1 MIIIEIGLAHDGSLG
16 TAHSYIDAL
25 ANSGTDAIKF
35 QTHIADAE
43 SSDFEPF
50 RVNFS
55 KQDETR
61 QQYWKRTE
69 FTIEQ
74 WMGLKKH
81 CEDLNIEFIS
91 TPSSISAVELLE
103 KLNVARYKVGSGDT
117 TNLLL
122 LKRLGITKKP
132 ILLSS
137 GMSSFDELEKAI
149 TFLEKFGNPLTLMQC
164 TSKYPTSPKEWG
176 LNNIQELK
184 SRFELPVG
192 FSDHSGT
199 IYASLAAAAMGAE
212 VFEFHVV
219 FDKRQFG
226 PDVSSSITID
236 QVKILTDG
244 IKAIQIAMNNPL
256 NKDNISQFE
265 DLKNMFG
272 KSLSVNKNK
281 KACKIIEFD
290 DLESKKPSEYGIP
303 AIEFEKVI
311 GKTLNKNL
319 AKWSFLNWEDL
330 DE

>member
-1 MIIIEIGLAHDGSLG
+1 MIIAEIGLSHDGSLG

-103 KLNVARYKVGSGDT
+103 KLNIARYKVGSGDT

-149 TFLEKFGNPLTLMQC
+149 TFIEKFGNPLTLMQC

-176 LNNIQELK
+176 LNIIQELK
-184 SRFELPVG
+184 NRFELPVG

-199 IYASLAAAAMGAE
+199 IHACLAAAVMGAE

-219 FDKRQFG
+219 FDKRQFD
-226 PDVSSSITID
+226 PDVSSSIKID

-244 IKAIQIAMNNPL
+244 IKTIQTAMNYPL
-256 NKDNISQFE
+256 NKDNIFQFE

-281 KACKIIEFD
+281 KAGEIIEFD

-330 DE
+330 D

>member
-1 MIIIEIGLAHDGSLG
+1 MIIAEIGLSHDGSLG

-103 KLNVARYKVGSGDT
+103 KLNIARYKVGSGDT

-149 TFLEKFGNPLTLMQC
+149 TFIEKFGNPLTLMQC

-176 LNNIQELK
+176 LNIIQELK
-184 SRFELPVG
+184 NRFELPVG

-199 IYASLAAAAMGAE
+199 IHACLAAAVMGAE

-226 PDVSSSITID
+226 PDVSSSIKID

-244 IKAIQIAMNNPL
+244 IKTIQTAMNYPL
-256 NKDNISQFE
+256 NKDNIFQFE

-281 KACKIIEFD
+281 KAGEIIEFD

-303 AIEFEKVI
+303 ANKFEKVI

-330 DE
+330 D

>member
-1 MIIIEIGLAHDGSLG
+1 MIIAEIGLAHDGSLG

-25 ANSGTDAIKF
+25 DNSGADAIKF

-43 SSDFEPF
+43 SSDFESF

-103 KLNVARYKVGSGDT
+103 KLNIARYKVGSGDT

-149 TFLEKFGNPLTLMQC
+149 TFIEKFGNPLTLMQC

-184 SRFELPVG
+184 NRFELPVG

-219 FDKRQFG
+219 FDKGQFG

-244 IKAIQIAMNNPL
+244 IKTIQIAMNNPL

-281 KACKIIEFD
+281 KAGEIIEFD

-319 AKWSFLNWEDL
+319 AKWSFLNWDDL

>member
-1 MIIIEIGLAHDGSLG
+1 MIIAEIGLSHEGSLG
-16 TAHSYIDAL
+16 SAHSYIDAL
-25 ANSGTDAIKF
+25 ASKGIDAIKF

-55 KQDETR
+55 KQDKTR

-103 KLNVARYKVGSGDT
+103 KLNVARFKVGSGDT
-117 TNLLL
+117 SNLLL
-122 LKRLGITKKP
+122 LKRLGKTRKP

-137 GMSSFDELEKAI
+137 GMSSFEELETSI
-149 TFLEKFGNPLTLMQC
+149 VFLRKFGNPLTIMQC
-164 TSKYPTSPKEWG
+164 TSKYPTGPKDWG
-176 LNNIQELK
+176 LNVIQELK
-184 SRFELPVG
+184 NRFELPVG

-199 IYASLAAAAMGAE
+199 IYASLAAAVMGAE

-236 QVKILTDG
+236 QVKILTEG
-244 IKAIQIAMNNPL
+244 IKAIQTAMNNPL
-256 NKDNISQFE
+256 NKNNISQCE
-265 DLKNMFG
+265 DLKKMFG

-281 KACKIIEFD
+281 KAGEIIKFE
-290 DLESKKPSEYGIP
+290 DLESKKPSEYGIS

-330 DE
+330 D

>member
-1 MIIIEIGLAHDGSLG
+1 MIIAEIGLAHDGSLG
-16 TAHSYIDAL
+16 AAHSYIDAL
-25 ANSGTDAIKF
+25 ANSGADAIKF

-137 GMSSFDELEKAI
+137 GMSSFEELETSI
-149 TFLEKFGNPLTLMQC
+149 VFLRKFGNPLTIMQC
-164 TSKYPTSPKEWG
+164 TSKYPTGPKDWG
-176 LNNIQELK
+176 LNVIQELK
-184 SRFELPVG
+184 NRFELPVG

-199 IYASLAAAAMGAE
+199 IYASLAAAVMGAE

-244 IKAIQIAMNNPL
+244 IKAIQTAMNNPL

-281 KACKIIEFD
+281 KAGEIIEFD

>member
-1 MIIIEIGLAHDGSLG
+1 M
-16 TAHSYIDAL
+16 
-25 ANSGTDAIKF
+25 
-35 QTHIADAE
+35 
-43 SSDFEPF
+43 
-50 RVNFS
+50 
-55 KQDETR
+55 QDL
-61 QQYWKRTE
+61 Y
-69 FTIEQ
+69 
-74 WMGLKKH
+74 
-81 CEDLNIEFIS
+81 IEFIS

-117 TNLLL
+117 NNLLL

-176 LNNIQELK
+176 LNIILDMKN
-184 SRFELPVG
+184 RFNLPVG

-226 PDVSSSITID
+226 PDVSSSITIN
-236 QVKILTDG
+236 QVNTLTDG
-244 IKAIQIAMNNPL
+244 IKTIQTAMNNPI
-256 NKDNISQFE
+256 NKDNIHQFE

-272 KSLSVNKNK
+272 KSLSVNKYK
-281 KACKIIEFD
+281 KAGETIKFE
-290 DLESKKPSEYGIP
+290 DLESKKPSNYGIP
-303 AIEFEKVI
+303 ASEFEKVV
-311 GKTLNKNL
+311 GKTLNKKL
-319 AKWSFLNWEDL
+319 EKWSFINWEDL
-330 DE
+330 DQ

>member
-1 MIIIEIGLAHDGSLG
+1 MIIAEIGLSHDGSLG

-81 CEDLNIEFIS
+81 CEDLNIEVIS

-103 KLNVARYKVGSGDT
+103 KLNIARYKVGSGDT

-149 TFLEKFGNPLTLMQC
+149 TFIEKFGNPLTLMQC

-176 LNNIQELK
+176 LNIIQELK
-184 SRFELPVG
+184 NRFELPVG

-199 IYASLAAAAMGAE
+199 IHACLAAAVMGAE

-226 PDVSSSITID
+226 PDVSSSIKID

-244 IKAIQIAMNNPL
+244 IKTIQTAMNYPL
-256 NKDNISQFE
+256 NKDNIFQFE

-281 KACKIIEFD
+281 KAGEIIEFD

-330 DE
+330 D

>member
-1 MIIIEIGLAHDGSLG
+1 MIIAEIGLSHDGSLG

-25 ANSGTDAIKF
+25 ANSGADAIKF

-55 KQDETR
+55 KQDKTR

-103 KLNVARYKVGSGDT
+103 KLNIARYKVGSGDT

-149 TFLEKFGNPLTLMQC
+149 TFIEKFGNPLTLMQC

-176 LNNIQELK
+176 LNIIQELK
-184 SRFELPVG
+184 NRFELPVG

-199 IYASLAAAAMGAE
+199 IHACLAAAVMGAE

-226 PDVSSSITID
+226 PDVSSSIKID

-244 IKAIQIAMNNPL
+244 IKTIQTAMNYPL
-256 NKDNISQFE
+256 NKDNIFQFE

-281 KACKIIEFD
+281 KAGEIIKFE
-290 DLESKKPSEYGIP
+290 DLESKKPSEYGIS

-330 DE
+330 D

>member
-1 MIIIEIGLAHDGSLG
+1 MIIAEIGLSHEGSLG
-16 TAHSYIDAL
+16 SEHSYIDAL

-103 KLNVARYKVGSGDT
+103 KLNIARYKVGSGDT

-149 TFLEKFGNPLTLMQC
+149 TFIEKFGNPLTLMQC
-164 TSKYPTSPKEWG
+164 TSKYPTSPKEC
-176 LNNIQELK
+176 
-184 SRFELPVG
+184 
-192 FSDHSGT
+192 D
-199 IYASLAAAAMGAE
+199 
-212 VFEFHVV
+212 
-219 FDKRQFG
+219 
-226 PDVSSSITID
+226 
-236 QVKILTDG
+236 
-244 IKAIQIAMNNPL
+244 
-256 NKDNISQFE
+256 
-265 DLKNMFG
+265 
-272 KSLSVNKNK
+272 
-281 KACKIIEFD
+281 
-290 DLESKKPSEYGIP
+290 
-303 AIEFEKVI
+303 
-311 GKTLNKNL
+311 
-319 AKWSFLNWEDL
+319 
-330 DE
+330 

>member
-1 MIIIEIGLAHDGSLG
+1 MIIAEIGLSHDGSLG

-25 ANSGTDAIKF
+25 AGSGVDAIKF
-35 QTHIADAE
+35 QTHIAEAE
-43 SSDFEPF
+43 SSKYEQF
-50 RVNFS
+50 RIQFS
-55 KQDETR
+55 KQDKTR
-61 QQYWKRTE
+61 YDYWKRTE
-69 FTIEQ
+69 FKLEEWAT
-74 WMGLKKH
+74 LKTH
-81 CEDLNIEFIS
+81 CDQLNIEFIS
-91 TPSSISAVELLE
+91 TPSCISAVELLE

-137 GMSSFDELEKAI
+137 GMSSFDELETSIA
-149 TFLEKFGNPLTLMQC
+149 FLREFGNPLIIMQC

-184 SRFELPVG
+184 NRFELPVG

-199 IYASLAAAAMGAE
+199 IYACLAAAVMGAE

-244 IKAIQIAMNNPL
+244 IKTIQIAMNNPL

-281 KACKIIEFD
+281 KAGEIIEFD

-319 AKWSFLNWEDL
+319 AKWSFLNWGDL

>member
-1 MIIIEIGLAHDGSLG
+1 MIIAEIGLSHDGSLG

-25 ANSGTDAIKF
+25 ANSGADAIKF

-55 KQDETR
+55 KQDKTR

-103 KLNVARYKVGSGDT
+103 KLNVARFKVGSGDT
-117 TNLLL
+117 SNLLL
-122 LKRLGITKKP
+122 LKRLGKTRKP

-137 GMSSFDELEKAI
+137 GMSSFEELETSI
-149 TFLEKFGNPLTLMQC
+149 VFLRKFGNPLTIMQC
-164 TSKYPTSPKEWG
+164 TSKYPTDPKDWG
-176 LNNIQELK
+176 LNVIQELK
-184 SRFELPVG
+184 NRFELPVG

-199 IYASLAAAAMGAE
+199 IYASLAAAVMGAE

-236 QVKILTDG
+236 QVKILTEG
-244 IKAIQIAMNNPL
+244 IKAIQTAMNNPL
-256 NKDNISQFE
+256 NKNNISQCE
-265 DLKNMFG
+265 DLKKMFG

-281 KACKIIEFD
+281 KAGEIIKFE
-290 DLESKKPSEYGIP
+290 DLESKKPSEYGIS

-330 DE
+330 D

>member
-1 MIIIEIGLAHDGSLG
+1 MIIAEIGLSHDGSLG

-103 KLNVARYKVGSGDT
+103 KLNIARYKVGSGDT

-149 TFLEKFGNPLTLMQC
+149 TFIEKFGNPLTLMQC

-176 LNNIQELK
+176 LNIIQELK
-184 SRFELPVG
+184 NRFELPVG

-199 IYASLAAAAMGAE
+199 IHACLAAAVMGAE

-226 PDVSSSITID
+226 PDVSSSIKID

-244 IKAIQIAMNNPL
+244 IKTIQTAMNYPL
-256 NKDNISQFE
+256 NKDNIFQFE

-281 KACKIIEFD
+281 KAGEIIEFD

-319 AKWSFLNWEDL
+319 AKWSFLNWKDL

>member
-1 MIIIEIGLAHDGSLG
+1 MIIIEIGLAHDGSLV
-16 TAHSYIDAL
+16 TALSYIDVL

-35 QTHIADAE
+35 QTHKADAE

-50 RVNFS
+50 RVKFS
-55 KQDETR
+55 KQDKTR

-91 TPSSISAVELLE
+91 TPSSISAVEMLE

-117 TNLLL
+117 SNLLL

-137 GMSSFDELEKAI
+137 GMSSFNELEKSI
-149 TFLEKFGNPLTLMQC
+149 TFLEKFGNPITILQC
-164 TSKYPTSPKEWG
+164 TSKYPTTPKDWG
-176 LNNIQELK
+176 LNVIQELK
-184 SRFELPVG
+184 KRFDLPVG

-236 QVKILTDG
+236 QVKTLTDG
-244 IKAIQIAMNNPL
+244 IRTIQTAMNSPL
-256 NKDNISQFE
+256 NKNDISQF
-265 DLKNMFG
+265 DDIKNMFG

-281 KACKIIEFD
+281 KAGEIIGFG

-330 DE
+330 DG

>member
-1 MIIIEIGLAHDGSLG
+1 M
-16 TAHSYIDAL
+16 
-25 ANSGTDAIKF
+25 
-35 QTHIADAE
+35 
-43 SSDFEPF
+43 
-50 RVNFS
+50 
-55 KQDETR
+55 QDL
-61 QQYWKRTE
+61 Y
-69 FTIEQ
+69 
-74 WMGLKKH
+74 
-81 CEDLNIEFIS
+81 IEFIS
-91 TPSSISAVELLE
+91 TPSIISAVELLE

-149 TFLEKFGNPLTLMQC
+149 TFIEKFGNFLTLMQC

-184 SRFELPVG
+184 NRFELPVG

-244 IKAIQIAMNNPL
+244 IKTIQIAMNNPL

-281 KACKIIEFD
+281 KAGEIIEFD

>member
-1 MIIIEIGLAHDGSLG
+1 MIIAEIGLSHDGSLG

-81 CEDLNIEFIS
+81 CEELNIEFIS

-103 KLNVARYKVGSGDT
+103 KLNIARYKVGSGDT

-149 TFLEKFGNPLTLMQC
+149 TFIEKFGNPLTLMQC

-176 LNNIQELK
+176 LNIIQELK
-184 SRFELPVG
+184 NRFELPVG

-199 IYASLAAAAMGAE
+199 IHACLAAAVMGAE

-226 PDVSSSITID
+226 PDVSSSIKID

-244 IKAIQIAMNNPL
+244 IKTIQTAMNYPL
-256 NKDNISQFE
+256 NKDNIFQFE

-281 KACKIIEFD
+281 KAGEIIEFD

-330 DE
+330 D

>member
-1 MIIIEIGLAHDGSLG
+1 M
-16 TAHSYIDAL
+16 
-25 ANSGTDAIKF
+25 
-35 QTHIADAE
+35 
-43 SSDFEPF
+43 
-50 RVNFS
+50 
-55 KQDETR
+55 
-61 QQYWKRTE
+61 
-69 FTIEQ
+69 
-74 WMGLKKH
+74 
-81 CEDLNIEFIS
+81 
-91 TPSSISAVELLE
+91 LE
-103 KLNVARYKVGSGDT
+103 KLNIARYKVGSGDT

-149 TFLEKFGNPLTLMQC
+149 TFIEKFGNPLTLMQC

-176 LNNIQELK
+176 LNIIQELK
-184 SRFELPVG
+184 NRFELPVG

-199 IYASLAAAAMGAE
+199 IHACLAAAVMGAE

-244 IKAIQIAMNNPL
+244 IKTIQTAMNYPL
-256 NKDNISQFE
+256 NKDNIFQFE

-281 KACKIIEFD
+281 KAGEIIEFD

-330 DE
+330 D

>member
-1 MIIIEIGLAHDGSLG
+1 MLIAEIGLSHEGSLG
-16 TAHSYIDAL
+16 TAHAYIDAL
-25 ANSGTDAIKF
+25 ASTGVDAIKF
-35 QTHIADAE
+35 QTHIAQAE
-43 SSDFEPF
+43 SSSEEQF
-50 RVNFS
+50 RVPFS
-55 KQDETR
+55 KQDNSR
-61 QQYWKRTE
+61 FSYWKRTE
-69 FTIEQ
+69 FKFEEWAT
-74 WMGLKKH
+74 LKTH
-81 CEDLNIEFIS
+81 CDQLNIEFIS
-91 TPSSISAVELLE
+91 TPSCIAAVELLE
-103 KLNVARYKVGSGDT
+103 KLNVTRFKVGSGDIA
-117 TNLLL
+117 NYLLL
-122 LKRLGITKKP
+122 GKIGKTRKP

-137 GMSSFDELEKAI
+137 GMSSFGELEPSIA
-149 TFLEKFGNPLTLMQC
+149 FLREFGNPLTIMQC
-164 TSKYPTSPKEWG
+164 TSKYPTDPKDWG
-176 LNNIQELK
+176 LNVIQELK
-184 SRFELPVG
+184 NRFKLPVG

-199 IYASLAAAAMGAE
+199 IYACLAAAVMGAE

-244 IKAIQIAMNNPL
+244 IKAIQTAMNNPL

-281 KACKIIEFD
+281 KAGEIIEFD

>member
-1 MIIIEIGLAHDGSLG
+1 MIIAEIGLSHDGSLG

-103 KLNVARYKVGSGDT
+103 KLNIARYKVGSGDT

-149 TFLEKFGNPLTLMQC
+149 TFIEKFGNPLTLMQC

-176 LNNIQELK
+176 LNIIQELK
-184 SRFELPVG
+184 NRFELPVG

-199 IYASLAAAAMGAE
+199 IHACLAAAVMGAE

-226 PDVSSSITID
+226 PDVSSSIKID

-244 IKAIQIAMNNPL
+244 IKTIQTAMNYPL
-256 NKDNISQFE
+256 NKDNIFQFE

-281 KACKIIEFD
+281 KAGEIIEFD

-303 AIEFEKVI
+303 ANKFEKVI

-319 AKWSFLNWEDL
+319 TKWSFLNWEDL
-330 DE
+330 D

>member
-1 MIIIEIGLAHDGSLG
+1 MIIAEIGLSHEGSLG
-16 TAHSYIDAL
+16 SAHSYIDAL
-25 ANSGTDAIKF
+25 ASKGIDAIKF

-103 KLNVARYKVGSGDT
+103 KLNVARFKVGSGDT
-117 TNLLL
+117 SNLLL
-122 LKRLGITKKP
+122 LKRLGKTRKP

-137 GMSSFDELEKAI
+137 GMSSFEELETSI
-149 TFLEKFGNPLTLMQC
+149 VFLRKFGNPLTIMQC
-164 TSKYPTSPKEWG
+164 TSKYPTGPKDWG
-176 LNNIQELK
+176 LNVIQELK
-184 SRFELPVG
+184 NRFELPVG

-199 IYASLAAAAMGAE
+199 IYASLAAAVMGAE

-236 QVKILTDG
+236 QVKILTEG
-244 IKAIQIAMNNPL
+244 IKAIQTAMNNPL
-256 NKDNISQFE
+256 NKNNISQCE
-265 DLKNMFG
+265 DLKKMFG

-281 KACKIIEFD
+281 KAGEIIKFE
-290 DLESKKPSEYGIP
+290 DLESKKPSEYGIS

-330 DE
+330 D

>member
-1 MIIIEIGLAHDGSLG
+1 MIIAEIGLSHDGSLG

-55 KQDETR
+55 KQDKTR

-103 KLNVARYKVGSGDT
+103 KLNVARFKVGSGDT
-117 TNLLL
+117 SNLLL
-122 LKRLGITKKP
+122 LKRLGKTRKP

-137 GMSSFDELEKAI
+137 GMSSFEELETSI
-149 TFLEKFGNPLTLMQC
+149 VFLRKFGNPLTIMQC
-164 TSKYPTSPKEWG
+164 TSKYPTGPKDWG
-176 LNNIQELK
+176 LNVIQELK
-184 SRFELPVG
+184 NRFELPVG

-199 IYASLAAAAMGAE
+199 IYASLAAAVMGAE

-236 QVKILTDG
+236 QVKILTEG
-244 IKAIQIAMNNPL
+244 IKAIQTAMNNPL
-256 NKDNISQFE
+256 NKNNISQCE
-265 DLKNMFG
+265 DLKKMFG

-281 KACKIIEFD
+281 KAGEIIKFE
-290 DLESKKPSEYGIP
+290 DLESKKPSEYGIS

-330 DE
+330 D

>member
-103 KLNVARYKVGSGDT
+103 KLNVARFKVGSGDT
-117 TNLLL
+117 SNLLL
-122 LKRLGITKKP
+122 LKRLGKTRKP

-137 GMSSFDELEKAI
+137 GMSSFDELETSI
-149 TFLEKFGNPLTLMQC
+149 TFLRKFGNPLTIMQC
-164 TSKYPTSPKEWG
+164 TSKYPTDPKDWG
-176 LNNIQELK
+176 LNVIQELK
-184 SRFELPVG
+184 NRFELPVG

-199 IYASLAAAAMGAE
+199 IYACLAAAVMGAE

-244 IKAIQIAMNNPL
+244 IKAIQTAMNNPI
-256 NKDNISQFE
+256 NKDNIHQFE

-272 KSLSVNKNK
+272 KSLSVNKYK
-281 KACKIIEFD
+281 KAGELIEFE

-311 GKTLNKNL
+311 GKTLNKNMK
-319 AKWSFLNWEDL
+319 KWFFINWEDL
-330 DE
+330 D

>member
-103 KLNVARYKVGSGDT
+103 KLNIARYKVGSGDT

-149 TFLEKFGNPLTLMQC
+149 TFIEKFGNFLTLMQC

-184 SRFELPVG
+184 KRFELPVG

-199 IYASLAAAAMGAE
+199 IYACLAAAVMGAE

-226 PDVSSSITID
+226 PDVSSSIKID

-244 IKAIQIAMNNPL
+244 IKTIQTAMNNPL

-281 KACKIIEFD
+281 KAGEIIEFD

>member
-117 TNLLL
+117 SNLLL

-132 ILLSS
+132 IMLST
-137 GMSSFDELEKAI
+137 GMSPYVEIETSI
-149 TFLEKFGNPLTLMQC
+149 HFLKKFGNPLTLMQC
-164 TSKYPTSPKEWG
+164 TSIYPTSPKEWG
-176 LNNIQELK
+176 LNIILELMN
-184 SRFELPVG
+184 RFNLPVG

-219 FDKRQFG
+219 FDKGQFG

-244 IKAIQIAMNNPL
+244 IKTIQIAMNNPL

-281 KACKIIEFD
+281 KAGEIIEFD

-319 AKWSFLNWEDL
+319 AKWSFLNWDDL

>member
-1 MIIIEIGLAHDGSLG
+1 MIIAEIGLSHDGSLG

-103 KLNVARYKVGSGDT
+103 KLNIARYKVGSGDT

-149 TFLEKFGNPLTLMQC
+149 TFIEKFGNPLTLMQC

-176 LNNIQELK
+176 LNIIQELK
-184 SRFELPVG
+184 NRFELPVG

-199 IYASLAAAAMGAE
+199 IHACLAAAVMGAE

-226 PDVSSSITID
+226 PDVSSSIKID

-244 IKAIQIAMNNPL
+244 IKTIQTAMNYPL
-256 NKDNISQFE
+256 NKDNIFQFE

-281 KACKIIEFD
+281 KAGEIIEFD

-330 DE
+330 D